1 MSDYVNKRIEYINNW
16 PNVVPFEAEKN
27 YVKRCNDFIDKY
39 GRQPFSLMKLWV
51 DMDDEYNRTISHF
64 IDSIDVMPYHPN
76 FAFTFAF
83 SALDYY
89 IKEVYSNSNTTICL
103 KTLAEEI
110 ALLADQNSDVNSLL
124 EDLFSVV
131 PVSAT
136 MYLYKCLCN
145 LKPNNRAYSRLTLNC
160 DNTENAYRK
169 DIIDSVENKYG
180 KDTQNRNP
188 ALLYRKIFNT
198 NVISVDGITKNITKS
213 FRIHLLISGII
224 YSLRNDSFHGSS
236 MSSTKSSQTTPKRY
250 AMNYYCYIATYTLL
264 MLVLIKNSSI
274 SNADKNTKY
283 TELKDITISNANDFR
298 NLFGNHIQ

>member
-1 MSDYVNKRIEYINNW
+1 M
-16 PNVVPFEAEKN
+16 
-27 YVKRCNDFIDKY
+27 
-39 GRQPFSLMKLWV
+39 
-51 DMDDEYNRTISHF
+51 
-64 IDSIDVMPYHPN
+64 
-76 FAFTFAF
+76 
-83 SALDYY
+83 
-89 IKEVYSNSNTTICL
+89 
-103 KTLAEEI
+103 
-110 ALLADQNSDVNSLL
+110 ADQNSDVNSLL

>member
-16 PNVVPFEAEKN
+16 PDVEPFEAEKN
-27 YVKRCNDFIDKY
+27 YEKRCNDFIEKY
-39 GRQPFSLMKLWV
+39 GRQPFSLMKLWT
-51 DMDDEYNRTISHF
+51 DIDDQYNRTISHF
-64 IDSIDVMPYHPN
+64 IDSIDVMPHHPN
-76 FAFTFAF
+76 FAFTFSF

-169 DIIDSVENKYG
+169 DIIDSVETKYG

-283 TELKDITISNANDFR
+283 AELKDITISNANDFR
-298 NLFGNHIQ
+298 NLFGNHLQ

>member
-16 PNVVPFEAEKN
+16 PKVVPFEAEKN
-27 YVKRCNDFIDKY
+27 YEKRCNDFIDKY
-39 GRQPFSLMKLWV
+39 GRPPFSLVKLWV
-51 DMDDEYNRTISHF
+51 DIDDKYNRAISHF

-76 FAFTFAF
+76 FAFTFSF

-89 IKEVYSNSNTTICL
+89 IKEAYSNSNTTICL

-110 ALLADQNSDVNSLL
+110 AVLADQNSDVNSLL
-124 EDLFSVV
+124 EALFSVV

-145 LKPNNRAYSRLTLNC
+145 LKPNNKAYSRLTINC

-169 DIIDSVENKYG
+169 DIIDSVETKYG

-264 MLVLIKNSSI
+264 MVVLINNSSI

-283 TELKDITISNANDFR
+283 TELKDITISNVNDFR

>member
-1 MSDYVNKRIEYINNW
+1 MSDYANKRIEYINNW
-16 PNVVPFEAEKN
+16 PDVEPFEAEKN
-27 YVKRCNDFIDKY
+27 YEKRCNDFVDNY
-39 GRQPFSLMKLWV
+39 GRQPFSIMKLWV
-51 DMDDEYNRTISHF
+51 DMDDKYNRAISHF
-64 IDSIDVMPYHPN
+64 IDSIDVMPFYPN
-76 FAFTFAF
+76 FAFTFIF

-89 IKEVYSNSNTTICL
+89 VKEVYSNSNTTICL

-110 ALLADQNSDVNSLL
+110 AALADRNSDVNSLL
-124 EDLFSVV
+124 DALFSTI

-145 LKPNNRAYSRLTLNC
+145 LKPNNKAYSRLTTNF

-169 DIIDSVENKYG
+169 DIIDSIESKYG

-250 AMNYYCYIATYTLL
+250 AMNYYCYIATYALL
-264 MLVLIKNSSI
+264 MLVLIKNSTI
-274 SNADKNTKY
+274 SDADKNIKY
-283 TELKDITISNANDFR
+283 TELKGITISNANDFR

>member
-16 PNVVPFEAEKN
+16 PDVEPFEAEKN
-27 YVKRCNDFIDKY
+27 YEKRCNDFIEKY
-39 GRQPFSLMKLWV
+39 GRQPFSLMKLWT
-51 DMDDEYNRTISHF
+51 DIDDQYNRTISHF
-64 IDSIDVMPYHPN
+64 IDSIDVMPHHPN
-76 FAFTFAF
+76 FAFTFVF

-89 IKEVYSNSNTTICL
+89 IKEVYSNSNTTFCL

-124 EDLFSVV
+124 EALFSVV

-169 DIIDSVENKYG
+169 DIIDSVETKYG
-180 KDTQNRNP
+180 KDTQNRNS

-283 TELKDITISNANDFR
+283 AELKDITISNANDFR
-298 NLFGNHIQ
+298 NLFGNHLQ

>member
-27 YVKRCNDFIDKY
+27 YKKRCNEFIEKY

-110 ALLADQNSDVNSLL
+110 ALWADQNSDVNSLL

-169 DIIDSVENKYG
+169 DIIDSVETKYG

-283 TELKDITISNANDFR
+283 AELKDITISNANDFR
-298 NLFGNHIQ
+298 NLFGNHLQ